1 MSGVAR
7 TGRSTNARH
16 TRPSCRVR
24 RRSRPS
30 ACESSRGL
38 SRNPRLGVPAR
49 CSHPRAPARR
59 GRAARVRWR
68 ARVRCRR
75 ARARRPR
82 IRSSSRSKI
91 RSGSG
96 SPGSAPYRG
105 TRPRQP
111 TCAAV
116 AASSWAIARAPRRDS
131 QARDLRWARSRCA
144 STTPGLPG
152 AGSWRPRIRSS
163 SCSKIRSGSGS
174 PGSAPYRGTR
184 PRQPTCAAVA
194 ASSWAIARAP
204 RRDSQ
209 ARDLRWARSRCASPT
224 PGLPG
229 AGPWRSRIRCSS
241 CPENRSGS
249 GSSGSVP
256 RLHARPLQPTYAAA
270 AATARAPRRDSQ
282 GVATSTS
289 VASPSRRVLSNAS
302 ARQRPGPAVRSA
314 WCRAACRRACAWRWS
329 AGRRA
334 SSRTSSRTAGT
345 PSSRSPGR
353 GSSRRAEWAL
363 RRRSASR

>member
-82 IRSSSRSKI
+82 IRSSSR
-91 RSGSG
+91 
-96 SPGSAPYRG
+96 
-105 TRPRQP
+105 
-111 TCAAV
+111 
-116 AASSWAIARAPRRDS
+116 
-131 QARDLRWARSRCA
+131 
-144 STTPGLPG
+144 
-152 AGSWRPRIRSS
+152 
-163 SCSKIRSGSGS
+163 SKIRSGSGS